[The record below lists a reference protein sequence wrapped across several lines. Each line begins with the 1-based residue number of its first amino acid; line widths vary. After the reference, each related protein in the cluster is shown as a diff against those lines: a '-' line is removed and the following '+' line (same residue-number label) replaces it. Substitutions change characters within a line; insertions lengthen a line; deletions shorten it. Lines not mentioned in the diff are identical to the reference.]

1 MYTKWKFWK
10 KRYEDVAFY
19 PAMDALKKVKE
30 PCDRK

>member
-19 PAMDALKKVKE
+19 PAIDALKKVKE
-30 PCDRK
+30 Y